1 MKKIIFA
8 VCLLLAARVS
18 ADDLTLAKE
27 TFGQF
32 AEYQKNA
39 DPRILDLIAADSSGQ
54 IVQSDGTLEIV
65 TLVPPGRFRQGFEAA
80 AKKKEGNPNPYEE
93 VEYKAHKDSVSVSG
107 VAKFVKDDFKGPFQM
122 TLKKDEAGAMK
133 IRYAVIT
140 VPLGRTPIKSHDLF
154 EFVMPGEWKTKAA
167 KKIDIGEGRTVYSGG
182 AVSASGSLGYTAFED
197 GKTKPE
203 DHDLKEFP
211 WAVAE
216 PLLKKAK
223 QGGGKEMSPFIGELT
238 PGNKDQVYFIYPV
251 EGPDKEVMRIHGIV
265 MRTDARIYT
274 VFAAGTANAN
284 KDLWLAV
291 AKSFKEL

>member
-1 MKKIIFA
+1 MKKLIFA
-8 VCLLLAARVS
+8 ICLLLAARVS

-27 TFGQF
+27 IFGKF
-32 AEYQKNA
+32 ADYQKND
-39 DPRILDLIAADSSGQ
+39 DPRILDLVAADCSGRM
-54 IVQSDGTLEIV
+54 VQSDGTLEIV
-65 TLVPPGRFRQGFEAA
+65 TLVPPGRFRQGIEASL
-80 AKKKEGNPNPYEE
+80 KKKEGNPNPYED

-107 VAKFVKDDFKGPFQM
+107 VVQFVKDDFEGPFQM
-122 TLKKDEAGAMK
+122 TLKKDEGGAMK
-133 IRYAVIT
+133 IRYAMIT
-140 VPLGRTPIKSHDLF
+140 FPLGSTPIKSHDLF

-167 KKIDIGEGRTVYSGG
+167 KKLDIGEGRTVYPGG
-182 AVSASGSLGYTAFED
+182 AVSDSGSLGYTAFED

-211 WAVAE
+211 WVVAG

-223 QGGGKEMSPFIGELT
+223 QGGGKEMPPFIGELT

-274 VFAAGTANAN
+274 IFAKGTATVN
-284 KDLWLAV
+284 KDLWLEV